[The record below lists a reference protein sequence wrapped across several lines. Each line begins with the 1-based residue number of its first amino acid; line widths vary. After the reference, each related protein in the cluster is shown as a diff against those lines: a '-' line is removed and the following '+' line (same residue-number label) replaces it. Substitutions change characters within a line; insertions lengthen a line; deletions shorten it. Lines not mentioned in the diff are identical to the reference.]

1 MKKGNLHV
9 IAART
14 EEKDTLNRCGLKKEI
29 LFSLPFLS
37 NGANIQSFN
46 HSKLSFTYLDRVSH
60 GRSVNVLIINY
71 SKQVTW

>member
-14 EEKDTLNRCGLKKEI
+14 EEKD
-29 LFSLPFLS
+29 PFLF